1 MLKSAHKTGRRGQSA
16 FELLLIGG
24 VITVFLTIFLIV
36 IMGNFSD
43 LNKKKDALLLK
54 EFSLKVQTEIHLAS
68 KSSEGYSREF
78 RLPLNL
84 EGKSYEAN
92 ITDGRIYARTAQNAI
107 SLNVEDVKGD
117 VKKGINTI
125 RKNDGVV
132 YLNE

>member
-1 MLKSAHKTGRRGQSA
+1 MLKLVHKTERRGQAA

-24 VITVFLTIFLIV
+24 VITVFLTMFLIV

-43 LNKKKDALLLK
+43 LTKKKEALLLK
-54 EFSLKVQTEIHLAS
+54 ELALHVQTEINLAS

-84 EGKSYEAN
+84 EGKAYEAN
-92 ITDGRIYARTAQNAI
+92 ITDARIYARTAQNAI
-107 SLNVEDVKGD
+107 SLNVEDVQGD

-125 RKNDGVV
+125 RKSNGVV
-132 YLNE
+132 YLNG